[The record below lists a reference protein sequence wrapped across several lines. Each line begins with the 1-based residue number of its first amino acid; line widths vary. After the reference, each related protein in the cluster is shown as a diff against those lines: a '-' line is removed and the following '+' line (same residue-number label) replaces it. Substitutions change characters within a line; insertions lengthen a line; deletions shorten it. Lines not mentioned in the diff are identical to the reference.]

1 LVLTASDLPSLKLGK
16 ICFMIVHSGDTYG
29 SVKANINHACT
40 LIGANLY
47 HVPLNTKSL
56 QTLIDENDRSI
67 GSDEQ
72 VKLYT
77 RHNIQELLKELVH
90 PTLEG
95 GLSRLEVLKTFIRKE
110 EAVYTTMNLFAS
122 RLEAFYCQCWIPE
135 SQESLVRAAFE
146 KASAVTGVNCGELM
160 AIQAPDAVPPTY
172 FKLNAFTWPFQE
184 FVNTYGVPN
193 YQEVNPALFTAATFP
208 FLFGIMFGDVGHGLL
223 LTFAAAYL
231 CLKSEELQT
240 SGLAVALPAPI
251 CCS

>member
-1 LVLTASDLPSLKLGK
+1 
-16 ICFMIVHSGDTYG
+16 M
-29 SVKANINHACT
+29 
-40 LIGANLY
+40 
-47 HVPLNTKSL
+47 NTKSL
-56 QTLIDENDRSI
+56 QTLINENDRSI

-77 RHNIQELLKELVH
+77 RHNIEELLRELVG
-90 PTLEG
+90 PTTEG
-95 GLSRLEVLKTFIRKE
+95 GPSRLEVLKTFISKE
-110 EAVYTTMNLFAS
+110 EAIYTTMNLFTS
-122 RLEAFYCQCWIPE
+122 RKDAFYSQCWIPE
-135 SQESLVRAAFE
+135 SQESQVRAALE
-146 KASAVTGVNCGELM
+146 KAAAVTGVSCGELM